1 MSSKAKHI
9 QRSHKTH
16 ARNYS
21 EYRSFMFKVSHNS
34 QVKKQKKS
42 VAERIKA
49 LFTRKHQDR

>member
-1 MSSKAKHI
+1 MSSRAKHI

-34 QVKKQKKS
+34 RVKAKKKTL
-42 VAERIKA
+42 AERIKS
-49 LFTRKHQDR
+49 LFSHKHQDR